1 VAELA
6 FVRSMRRALPV
17 SALVVTLCV
26 ASCTAPTVVAPRA
39 QPHAGDPALAGAA
52 DLLSAA
58 DFRAALAVAR
68 RRLAVLAPHCNISE
82 VDVISAV
89 RVEAWFCRNDSS
101 HQDWRGMLV
110 LEKRNG
116 LWTVVREQGGRPDSN
131 ERVII

>member
-1 VAELA
+1 MVLA
-6 FVRSMRRALPV
+6 FVVPY
-17 SALVVTLCV
+17 CV
-26 ASCTAPTVVAPRA
+26 ASCTAPSVVAPRA

-52 DLLSAA
+52 DLLSEA

-82 VDVISAV
+82 VDVISAI

-101 HQDWRGMLV
+101 YQDWGGMLTV
-110 LEKRNG
+110 EKRNG
-116 LWTVVREQGGRPDSN
+116 QWTVVREQGGRPDPN

>member
-1 VAELA
+1 
-6 FVRSMRRALPV
+6 MRRALPV
-17 SALVVTLCV
+17 STLVVTLCV

-52 DLLSAA
+52 DLLSEA

-101 HQDWRGMLV
+101 HQDWRGMLM

-116 LWTVVREQGGRPDSN
+116 QWTVVREQGGGPDSN